1 MRGRTQ
7 VALQGVAC
15 CAVSRCMFLS
25 ARLCRLQAQTALL
38 AAYNRTAAACTLLN
52 AGADEG
58 ERMGNAL
65 AAMAQL
71 QPVGTTLD
79 TAHIKTKV
87 SVKHC

>member
-1 MRGRTQ
+1 M
-7 VALQGVAC
+7 
-15 CAVSRCMFLS
+15 
-25 ARLCRLQAQTALL
+25 L

-87 SVKHC
+87 SVKR